1 VYDADVL
8 EEECDMTK
16 GKAFLVV
23 GHKHW
28 GKSTTLR
35 ALTGG
40 NRFLRTWK
48 IGSTLFFVR
57 RMSNDDIPDSLIE
70 LVNSLD
76 PKTTPRVI
84 ATLCPTFND
93 KKAVPALLEILGT
106 LKRKYELFF
115 FVLRHKCDNPSVTIP
130 DDEIDKLERYG
141 TVEQFHPEGARAQKI
156 AQFFKR
162 FVLRHA

>member
-1 VYDADVL
+1 MA
-8 EEECDMTK
+8 K

-23 GHKHW
+23 GHKRW
-28 GKSTTLR
+28 GKSTTLK
-35 ALTGG
+35 ALTDG

-48 IGSTLFFVR
+48 IGSILFFVR

-76 PKTTPRVI
+76 PETTPRVI

-93 KKAVPALLEILGT
+93 KNALPALLKILDT

-115 FVLRHKCDNPSVTIP
+115 FVLRHKCNNPSVTIP
-130 DDEIDKLERYG
+130 DDEIDRLERYG
-141 TVEQFHPEGARAQKI
+141 TVEQFRPEGARAHKI
-156 AQFFKR
+156 ARFFKR
-162 FVLRHA
+162 FVLRHT

>member
-1 VYDADVL
+1 
-8 EEECDMTK
+8 MPK

-28 GKSTTLR
+28 GKSTTLK
-35 ALTGG
+35 ALTAG

-57 RMSNDDIPDSLIE
+57 RMSNDDIPGSLRE

-76 PKTTPRVI
+76 PEITPRVI
-84 ATLCPTFND
+84 ATLCPTFNN
-93 KKAVPALLEILGT
+93 KKAVPMLLEILET

-115 FVLRHKCDNPSVTIP
+115 FVLRHKCSNPTVTIT

-141 TVEQFHPEGARAQKI
+141 TVQQFRPAGAKAQTI
-156 AQFFKR
+156 ARFFLR
-162 FVLRHA
+162 FVKRYA